1 MKKVSLETLASLCKR
16 RGFIYQGSEL
26 YGGMAGTWDYGPLGL
41 ALKRN
46 ITNLWW
52 ETFVENTDNV
62 FGLDSTI
69 IMNQKVWKAS
79 GHAETFADPII
90 EDEVTKK
97 QYRLDHLLSDNGVNP
112 DNLTV
117 EQMQDTIK
125 IKSIKSPDGNKLG
138 KVSNFNLM
146 FTTNVGPAIGSES
159 STYLRPETAQGTF
172 LNYKNIVDSF
182 YPDLPFGI
190 AQIGRNFRN
199 EISPRDYIFRSRE
212 FEIMEFEYFIKP
224 DDWKEQFEALL
235 NMTEDWYFNKLKLSK
250 ENVKI
255 KELSEKDRAHYSKR
269 TCDFEY
275 DFSIGF
281 QEIGGIAYR
290 ADFDLKNHQ
299 KLSGKNMDYII
310 KGTTDKL
317 VPHVIE
323 PTFGLDRNILAVLAE
338 SYKEDEVNGEK
349 RVFLALPKHLAP
361 VKVAVFPLLKNKPEI
376 VEKARK
382 IYEELKKELK
392 FVSWDDS
399 GNIGK
404 RYRKQDEVGTPFC
417 LTVDYD
423 SLDDD
428 TVTIRDRDT
437 TKQQRLSLKETV
449 RLIKSE
455 IKI

>member
-1 MKKVSLETLASLCKR
+1 MKSVSLETLASLCKR

-26 YGGMAGTWDYGPLGL
+26 YGGMAGTWDYGPLGT

-52 ETFVENTDNV
+52 ETFVEDTDNV

-69 IMNQKVWKAS
+69 IMNQRVWKAS
-79 GHAETFADPII
+79 GHSETFADPII
-90 EDEVTKK
+90 EDQVNKK
-97 QYRLDHLLSDNGVNP
+97 QYRLDHLLKDNGVDP
-112 DNLTV
+112 EGLTIK
-117 EQMQDTIK
+117 QMQEVLEKKD
-125 IKSIKSPDGNKLG
+125 IKSPDGNKLG
-138 KVSNFNLM
+138 NISNFNLM
-146 FTTNVGPAIGSES
+146 FKTNVGPTVGSES
-159 STYLRPETAQGTF
+159 MTYLRPETAQGTF
-172 LNYKNIVDSF
+172 LNYKNVLDSF

-212 FEIMEFEYFIKP
+212 FEIMEFEYFIQP
-224 DDWKEQFEALL
+224 DEWKQQFEILL
-235 NMTEDWYFNKLKLSK
+235 NKVEDWYYNKLKLSK
-250 ENVKI
+250 ENIKI
-255 KELSEKDRAHYSKR
+255 KELSEKDRAHYSQR

-275 DFSIGF
+275 NFSIGF

-290 ADFDLKNHQ
+290 SDFDLINHQ
-299 KLSGKNMDYII
+299 NLSGKSMEYII

-338 SYKEDEVNGEK
+338 SYREDTINGEK
-349 RVFLALPKHLAP
+349 RVFLALPNYLAP
-361 VKVAVFPLLKNKPEI
+361 IKVAVFPLLKNKPEI
-376 VEKARK
+376 VKKARK

-417 LTVDYD
+417 ITVDYD

-428 TVTIRDRDT
+428 TVTIRDRDS
-437 TKQQRLSLKETV
+437 TKQQRLSLSNAIK
-449 RLIKSE
+449 LIKSE
-455 IKI
+455 IKK

>member
-1 MKKVSLETLASLCKR
+1 MTKVSLETLASLCKR

-46 ITNLWW
+46 ISNLWW
-52 ETFVENTDNV
+52 QTFVEDTENV
-62 FGLDSTI
+62 FGLDTTI
-69 IMNQKVWKAS
+69 IMNQKVWQAS
-79 GHAETFADPII
+79 GHAQTFADPII
-90 EDEVTKK
+90 EDQITKK
-97 QYRLDHLLSDNGVNP
+97 QYRLDHLLSDNGINP
-112 DNLTV
+112 DGLTIKEMQKAV
-117 EQMQDTIK
+117 EVKK
-125 IKSIKSPDGNKLG
+125 IKSPEGNKLG
-138 KVSNFNLM
+138 SVSNFNLM
-146 FTTNVGPAIGSES
+146 FTTNVGPSANSES
-159 STYLRPETAQGTF
+159 ATYLRPETAQGTF

-224 DDWKEQFEALL
+224 DEWEKQFDILL
-235 NMTEDWYFNKLKLSK
+235 NKVEDWYFNKLKLSK

-255 KELSEKDRAHYSKR
+255 KELSEKDRAHYSQR

-290 ADFDLKNHQ
+290 SDFDLKNHQ
-299 KLSGKNMDYII
+299 GLSGKSMDYTI

-317 VPHVIE
+317 IPHVIE

-338 SYKEDEVNGEK
+338 SYREDTINGEK
-349 RVFLALPKHLAP
+349 RVFLALPMYLAP

-376 VEKARK
+376 VDKARR
-382 IYEELKKELK
+382 IYKELK
-392 FVSWDDS
+392 TEFKFVAWDDS

-404 RYRKQDEVGTPFC
+404 RYRKQDEIGTPFC
-417 LTVDYD
+417 LTIDYD
-423 SLDDD
+423 SLTDDSV
-428 TVTIRDRDT
+428 TVRDRDT
-437 TKQQRLSLKETV
+437 TKQQRLSLKDAIK
-449 RLIKSE
+449 LIKDE
-455 IKI
+455 LKT

>member
-1 MKKVSLETLASLCKR
+1 MASLCKR

-46 ITNLWW
+46 ISNLWW
-52 ETFVENTDNV
+52 QTFVEDTENV
-62 FGLDSTI
+62 FGLDTTI
-69 IMNQKVWKAS
+69 IMNQKVWQAS
-79 GHAETFADPII
+79 GHAQTFADPII
-90 EDEVTKK
+90 EDQITKK
-97 QYRLDHLLSDNGVNP
+97 QYRLDHLLSDNGINP
-112 DNLTV
+112 DGLTIKEMQKAV
-117 EQMQDTIK
+117 EVKK
-125 IKSIKSPDGNKLG
+125 IKSPEGNKLG
-138 KVSNFNLM
+138 SVSNFNLM
-146 FTTNVGPAIGSES
+146 FTTNVGPSANSES
-159 STYLRPETAQGTF
+159 ATYLRPETAQGTF

-224 DDWKEQFEALL
+224 DEWEKQFDILL
-235 NMTEDWYFNKLKLSK
+235 NKVEDWYFNKLKLSK

-255 KELSEKDRAHYSKR
+255 KELSEKDRAHYSQR

-290 ADFDLKNHQ
+290 SDFDLKNHQ
-299 KLSGKNMDYII
+299 GLSGKSMDYTI

-317 VPHVIE
+317 IPHVIE

-338 SYKEDEVNGEK
+338 SYREDTINGEK
-349 RVFLALPKHLAP
+349 RVFLALPMYLAP

-376 VEKARK
+376 VDKARR
-382 IYEELKKELK
+382 IYKELK
-392 FVSWDDS
+392 TEFKFVAWDDS

-404 RYRKQDEVGTPFC
+404 RYRKQDEIGTPFC
-417 LTVDYD
+417 LTIDYD
-423 SLDDD
+423 SLTDDSV
-428 TVTIRDRDT
+428 TVRDRDT
-437 TKQQRLSLKETV
+437 TKQQRLSLKDAIK
-449 RLIKSE
+449 LIKDE
-455 IKI
+455 LKT